1 MRYHVHQKKAENRT
15 GWLMLLFALLLFG
28 MGVLVHLFVV
38 FVTSALGAENAGYL
52 HPSAPSMVMIALLW
66 GVSMAGMAFRRMDVK
81 GGGAV
86 LARRFGAV
94 QASTRDRHF
103 DQKRLCNVV
112 AEMTIAAGLPPTQVF
127 VLPHDSHINAFV
139 LGTAPDNCAIVV
151 TQGAL
156 DAFDRAELQ
165 AVIAHELAHIRNGDL
180 PLNMR
185 LLVVLAGLLAIDEV
199 GAMLIRGGTFFDERQ
214 GADRTAAPAM
224 IVGLLFRIPGF
235 VGSMCASVLR
245 AAVSRQREFLADAT
259 AVEITR
265 QSLPLASALD
275 RIRADQER
283 HALASPYSREL
294 QHLCFH
300 NGSRLSWLR
309 LPRLRHLFATHPSIA
324 RRITAIEPHFKV
336 KQRKRRRQREA
347 DRDGHRIVE
356 SARVQGFGPPVE
368 MIASGYAAE
377 PGENTV
383 LHGGDAGDG
392 QANVNRSGLS
402 DRLLLL
408 LPNPESCLALLFAL
422 FAGDDSLKRREYLD
436 ALTFTFNE
444 TLSSQVKSMLET
456 MPDEIRNDR
465 LRLIKYATANLNGK
479 VEKKNRQI
487 IMMRL
492 EKMMILSGQY
502 SLQRYATLQLIRRK
516 LGVDFPVLD
525 TVADEHS
532 VVADGRRVKRFDEMG
547 REFALLLSML
557 VEASGADEGR
567 KEEDF
572 RRTLACYTN
581 EKLPRRRNLDAD
593 MIPELEQAFQTLYVQ
608 PEVIRRSFVNHCIE
622 IARHDGIYLQEERL
636 MVDLFAA
643 ALGCEE
649 MAQAA

>member
-245 AAVSRQREFLADAT
+245 AGSVPIRSVMPSRPPT
-259 AVEITR
+259 AGSCSISVFTTAAACPGFACRGCAIF
-265 QSLPLASALD
+265 SP
-275 RIRADQER
+275 RIRVSQG
-283 HALASPYSREL
+283 ASPPSSRT
-294 QHLCFH
+294 
-300 NGSRLSWLR
+300 SR
-309 LPRLRHLFATHPSIA
+309 
-324 RRITAIEPHFKV
+324 
-336 KQRKRRRQREA
+336 
-347 DRDGHRIVE
+347 
-356 SARVQGFGPPVE
+356 
-368 MIASGYAAE
+368 
-377 PGENTV
+377 
-383 LHGGDAGDG
+383 
-392 QANVNRSGLS
+392 
-402 DRLLLL
+402 
-408 LPNPESCLALLFAL
+408 
-422 FAGDDSLKRREYLD
+422 
-436 ALTFTFNE
+436 
-444 TLSSQVKSMLET
+444 SSS
-456 MPDEIRNDR
+456 
-465 LRLIKYATANLNGK
+465 
-479 VEKKNRQI
+479 
-487 IMMRL
+487 
-492 EKMMILSGQY
+492 
-502 SLQRYATLQLIRRK
+502 
-516 LGVDFPVLD
+516 
-525 TVADEHS
+525 
-532 VVADGRRVKRFDEMG
+532 
-547 REFALLLSML
+547 
-557 VEASGADEGR
+557 ASGADNAKRIAMATGSSR
-567 KEEDF
+567 A
-572 RRTLACYTN
+572 RACRVSVHPL
-581 EKLPRRRNLDAD
+581 K
-593 MIPELEQAFQTLYVQ
+593 
-608 PEVIRRSFVNHCIE
+608 
-622 IARHDGIYLQEERL
+622 
-636 MVDLFAA
+636 
-643 ALGCEE
+643 
-649 MAQAA
+649 